1 MVRKLYSAKTGC
13 RGNTGVSFFWF
24 IHFEWLSRL
33 QQILYID
40 KLKSEIVERKKL
52 GFASLLS
59 AILKTEISV
68 WDLFV
73 LSFEFKTAWTSGHF
87 YLCKFC
93 SVLLLNK
100 FML

>member
-1 MVRKLYSAKTGC
+1 M
-13 RGNTGVSFFWF
+13 
-24 IHFEWLSRL
+24 
-33 QQILYID
+33 
-40 KLKSEIVERKKL
+40 ERKKL

-68 WDLFV
+68 WDQFV

>member
-1 MVRKLYSAKTGC
+1 M
-13 RGNTGVSFFWF
+13 
-24 IHFEWLSRL
+24 
-33 QQILYID
+33 
-40 KLKSEIVERKKL
+40 ERKKL
-52 GFASLLS
+52 GFGSLLS

-87 YLCKFC
+87 YLRKFFC

>member
-1 MVRKLYSAKTGC
+1 M
-13 RGNTGVSFFWF
+13 
-24 IHFEWLSRL
+24 
-33 QQILYID
+33 
-40 KLKSEIVERKKL
+40 ERKKL
-52 GFASLLS
+52 GFGSLLS

-87 YLCKFC
+87 YLCKFFC